1 MAFGLGVA
9 IGPLTSGFLERFG
22 FAVPF
27 VAGAVLSAVALVVV
41 YSQVGETL
49 EDAEPIMGALLGS

>member
-9 IGPLTSGFLERFG
+9 IGPLSSGFLERFG

-27 VAGAVLSAVALVVV
+27 LVGAVLSAIAFVVV
-41 YSQVGETL
+41 YTQVEETI
-49 EDAEPIMGALLGS
+49 EGTKSIPLG